1 MLANTKLNQSAFII
15 YKWFNSLFLGVSIG
29 SVFTIYQPL
38 KPSVYSLGGIFLA
51 IFTMVIARYYH
62 KILKAYYFFR
72 ISLLVEL
79 IVLLIL
85 LIFLVFSYSYS
96 TALTVYIGYQLTFI
110 FGSYLVRAE
119 TLVFKEDHI
128 LTKIDVAKQIGYL
141 VGLAISFAFYKI
153 AEYFQWLSNKEDQV
167 YYIHFVLIAIELMVI
182 YFLIK
187 AFYKSNTIDI

>member
-96 TALTVYIGYQLTFI
+96 TALTVYIGYQLKAYSALLKEHI
-110 FGSYLVRAE
+110 
-119 TLVFKEDHI
+119 FKEDHI